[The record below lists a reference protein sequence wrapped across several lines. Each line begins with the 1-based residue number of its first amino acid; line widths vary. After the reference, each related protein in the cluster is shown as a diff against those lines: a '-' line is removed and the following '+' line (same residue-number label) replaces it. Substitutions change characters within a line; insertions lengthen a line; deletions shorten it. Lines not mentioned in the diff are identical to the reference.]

1 MLVNVGAGYVYP
13 VVSSIILVL
22 VNVGAAYVYPVVS
35 SILVIVNVGAAF
47 SALLLYWYHSVWY
60 AYGIV

>member
-1 MLVNVGAGYVYP
+1 M
-13 VVSSIILVL
+13 VSSIILVL